1 MSRFDY
7 TGLMPI
13 TTKRNAQ
20 HLARRSR
27 TYGLAAGVVAGAAI
41 GAALGLLFAPKSGKE
56 TREDI
61 KNKGAEVIGEVKE
74 KSTVIIEKIK
84 DKFSKNDHDENYCDT
99 ADTYAENITKA

>member
-13 TTKRNAQ
+13 TTKRNAE

-27 TYGLAAGVVAGAAI
+27 TYGLATGVIAGAAI

-61 KNKGAEVIGEVKE
+61 KNKSADVVEQVKE
-74 KSTVIIEKIK
+74 KTAVVVEKIK
-84 DKFSKNDHDENYCDT
+84 DKFSKNDEDDSYCDQVD
-99 ADTYAENITKA
+99 ADAEYITKA